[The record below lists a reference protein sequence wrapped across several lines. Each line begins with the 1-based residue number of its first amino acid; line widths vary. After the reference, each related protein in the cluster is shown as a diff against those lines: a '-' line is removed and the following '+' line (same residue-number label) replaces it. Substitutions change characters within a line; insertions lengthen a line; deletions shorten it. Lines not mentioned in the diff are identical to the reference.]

1 MIGEVIVDNKGNMN
15 FAPIILFVYNRP
27 WHTQQTIEALL
38 KNFEAFKSD
47 LYIFADG
54 LKSTATEKQS
64 IDFHKTREYIH
75 TISGF
80 RSVTIIESEQNK
92 GLGNSIIY
100 GVTKTLEEYDSVI
113 VLEDDIVVSPHFLR
127 FMNESLYCYNNHE
140 KVIGICGVNYSSESK
155 VKENSFFIRGGDCGG
170 WATWKRAWKLFNP
183 NAKVLLDYI
192 IKHKRIQ
199 KDFTFN
205 GTMYYMDLLRAVV
218 EGKNDSWA
226 IRWYASTFISEGLC
240 LYPRK
245 SLVQN
250 IGFGDEATNT
260 KSSERDI
267 VFTRIKAS
275 EEYVEYTKIPIKE
288 NKVARKEFESIYE
301 SLQYYPKISICKKIK
316 RWIKKVIAYNKN
328 AKLLYT
334 I

>member
-1 MIGEVIVDNKGNMN
+1 MN

-38 KNFEAFKSD
+38 RNHEVSKSE
-47 LYIFADG
+47 LYIYADG

-64 IDFHKTREYIH
+64 IDFKKTREYIH
-75 TISGF
+75 AISGF
-80 RSVTIIESEQNK
+80 KSVAIIESNQNN
-92 GLGNSIIY
+92 GLGNSIIN
-100 GVTKTLEEYDSVI
+100 GVTKTLEKYDSVI

-127 FMNESLYCYNNHE
+127 FMNESLYCYNNNE

-155 VKENSFFIRGGDCGG
+155 VKENSFFIRGGDCWG

-192 IKHKRIQ
+192 NKHKRIQ

-226 IRWYASTFISEGLC
+226 IRWYASTFISGGLC
-240 LYPRK
+240 LYPTK

-250 IGFGDEATNT
+250 IGYGEEATNT
-260 KSSERDI
+260 KQSERDI

-301 SLQYYPKISICKKIK
+301 SLQYYPKTPFSKKIRKWFK
-316 RWIKKVIAYNKN
+316 RLIAYSKN
-328 AKLLYT
+328 A
-334 I
+334 